1 MAARNEVKTT
11 IDGRVLILSNLDK
24 VLFPDTGFTKG
35 EVIDYYLRIA
45 PVLLPHLADKVLT
58 RIRFPD
64 GVGHSP
70 TEGGGRAGKGRTPSF
85 YEKNTPPG
93 CPAWIT
99 TQQVIGSDGT
109 TDYLVCD
116 QPATLIY
123 LANLASLE
131 LHVPQWRIASAG
143 VAPGEP
149 LEFGREGA
157 EPRAETVVIDL
168 DPGEGLATSDLVRA
182 AMLVGGQLT
191 VDGLTPLV
199 RSTGS
204 KGFQV
209 YAAIAPTP
217 SREVARYAQWVA
229 SRLATAE
236 PSLFVS
242 TISVSARAGK
252 VYLDYN
258 QNLIARNTVAPY
270 SLRGRERPSVSTPVT
285 WDELATFTAPE
296 DFAFS
301 PEDVLTRI
309 DTEGDLFADLLEVE
323 GAPTPS
329 KPPQ

>member
-1 MAARNEVKTT
+1 MATRNEVKTT
-11 IDGRVLILSNLDK
+11 VEGRVLTLSNLDK
-24 VLFPDTGFTKG
+24 VLYPATGFTKG

-64 GVGHSP
+64 GVGHAP
-70 TEGGGRAGKGRTPSF
+70 AEPGARAAKGRTPQF

-93 CPAWIT
+93 CPSWIT
-99 TQQVIGSDGT
+99 TQQVIGSDGS

-116 QPATLIY
+116 QTATLVY

-143 VAPGEP
+143 VAPGSP
-149 LEFGREGA
+149 LEFGREDA
-157 EPRAETVVIDL
+157 EPKAETVVIDL
-168 DPGEGLATSDLVRA
+168 DPGEGLATPDLVRA

-209 YAAIAPTP
+209 YAVIAPTP
-217 SREVARYAQWVA
+217 PREVVRYAQWVA
-229 SRLATAE
+229 SRLASAE
-236 PSLFVS
+236 PALFVS
-242 TISVSARAGK
+242 TITVAARAGK

-258 QNLIARNTVAPY
+258 QNLMARNTVAPY

-285 WDELATFTAPE
+285 WDELTGFTEPE

-301 PEDVLTRI
+301 PEDVLARVE
-309 DTEGDLFADLLEVE
+309 DQGDLFAELLDPD
-323 GAPTPS
+323 GAPTLS